1 MKINLL
7 LSLLLLFSLNSLKAQ
22 SPMAPVKVIVVN
34 FSNVPQ
40 ANETILFV
48 NKKSGKTIQGTSGP
62 DGTFDTELPGGHT
75 YEIKI
80 KSIGKAQDYSEVKIP
95 GLEPNQSYGTVKLTV
110 QFELP
115 KTFTLDNV
123 LFETGSYKLTGFS
136 FAELNELAEYLTLKK
151 EIKIEIAGHTDNV
164 GEDAANLKL
173 SQDRANTVR
182 NYLIKKGINPA
193 RVTAVGYGETQP
205 IADNSTAQGRK
216 LNRRT
221 EVRIK

>member
-1 MKINLL
+1 MKRILF
-7 LSLLLLFSLNSLKAQ
+7 SALLLFATVVAFGQ
-22 SPMAPVKVIVVN
+22 APMAPVKVHVVN

-40 ANETILFV
+40 ANETILLV
-48 NKKSGKTIQGTSGP
+48 NKRTGKVVQGTSGA
-62 DGTFDTELPGGHT
+62 DGTFETKIPGGDT

-80 KSIGKAQDYSEVKIP
+80 KSIGKDQGYSEVAIP
-95 GLEPNQSYGTVKLTV
+95 GLEPNQQYGTITLTV

-123 LFETGSYKLTGFS
+123 LFETGSYKLTGGS

-151 EIKIEIAGHTDNV
+151 DISVEIAGHTDNV
-164 GEDAANLKL
+164 GDDAANLKL

-182 NYLIKKGINPA
+182 NYLIKKGINPN
-193 RVTAVGYGETQP
+193 RITAVGYGETQP